1 MAAPSRPRD
10 WRRFLLEAIIYFI
23 LTVIATSVIGLLIG
37 WRTLYEFGTGFFI
50 AAIVALAAGAARA
63 AGYGSSRD
71 PMYQYGQTVTR
82 QTTADRVKRDFV
94 GSFSES
100 RFTLQ
105 MVVVALLCFLLS
117 GVVQSIR

>member
-10 WRRFLLEAIIYFI
+10 WRRFFLEALVYFI
-23 LTVIATSVIGLLIG
+23 LTVIATGAIGVLIG

-63 AGYGSSRD
+63 AGYGASRD

-82 QTTADRVKRDFV
+82 PTTADRVKRDFV

-105 MVVVALLCFLLS
+105 MVLVALLCFALS
-117 GVVQSIR
+117 GLVQSIR